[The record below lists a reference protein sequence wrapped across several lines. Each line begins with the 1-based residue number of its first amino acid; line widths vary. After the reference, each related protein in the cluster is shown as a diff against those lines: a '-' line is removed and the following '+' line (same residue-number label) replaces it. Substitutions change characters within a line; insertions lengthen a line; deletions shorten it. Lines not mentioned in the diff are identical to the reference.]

1 MPQTITNEGQL
12 KAIIERLAEEALEAV
27 ADRVLK
33 KFKED
38 FVEPIVLN
46 SHGPN
51 SVYEKTGQFEDAW
64 EWTALKK
71 DLKTLSKEMWYNPS
85 KMTLDRKNFVHGS
98 NYPPN
103 DARTELMDILNK
115 SGYSSSLWV
124 SVRRPAPYW
133 DVFILAAFQ
142 GGLLSKIINE
152 EFSKRGF
159 KKV

>member
-1 MPQTITNEGQL
+1 MPAIQNESQL
-12 KAIIERLAEEALEAV
+12 QQIMEKLASEALEVV

-33 KFKED
+33 KFKEE
-38 FVEPIVLN
+38 FVEPIIFK

-51 SVYEKTGQFEDAW
+51 SVYERTGEFENSW

-103 DARTELMDILNK
+103 DARKELMDILNK

-124 SVRRPAPYW
+124 SVKRPAPYW
-133 DVFILAAFQ
+133 DAFILAAFQ
-142 GGLLSKIINE
+142 GGMLSKVISE

-159 KKV
+159 KKM